1 MNAKNELV
9 LPSFF
14 TDNYFTL
21 LPGDE
26 KQIGLDLSESNRQ
39 VSRDG
44 LKLVVEG
51 WNMLPIEIKF

>member
-1 MNAKNELV
+1 MQRMSWFCHLF
-9 LPSFF
+9 L

-26 KQIGLDLSESNRQ
+26 KQIGLDLTESNNRG
-39 VSRDG
+39 SLDG

-51 WNMLPIEIKF
+51 WNVLPAEIKL